1 MGETL
6 RSGKSKSP
14 GAPESQASKNALGKP
29 AEVPKVIV
37 KPTEIKKFDKRPG
50 S

>member
-1 MGETL
+1 MG
-6 RSGKSKSP
+6 KKKD
-14 GAPESQASKNALGKP
+14 GAPEAQASKNALGKP
-29 AEVPKVIV
+29 AEMPKIVV